1 MSEVFSELERA
12 TIRAEFPFLE
22 GRAYLNYAS
31 VGPLPRRARRQIDAI
46 NDTFERLDRN
56 FDPET
61 ELAARRAREACAQLV
76 GGEVAGVGL
85 LPNTSL
91 GLNWALG
98 LLRPKPGEA
107 VLITDQE
114 FPALRYAVQH
124 QQHFGVRTHT
134 VPVPAYGG
142 LTPSELEMH
151 FARHPEI
158 KLVAVSWVAFHSGY
172 RCDVAGLAEVTHR
185 HGAHFIL
192 DGIQGIGTRPL
203 EAQSQGVDVLSCAVH
218 KWLCCPV
225 GMGFAWCRAELLET
239 HTSPWAGWMAVDWDA
254 EYGQLLGPA
263 REMNRG
269 PRAAEA
275 GTVNFAG
282 VRAMAESTAWL
293 AQLGPERIGRHTE
306 ELLEWLHAHLD
317 LDRYE
322 WLSDRHPAHR
332 SSIVCLKPRRG
343 EAGRLRRFLSE
354 RGLVTSVRE
363 SALRISPHFP
373 TERSDIEHLVQ
384 SLHEFE

>member
-1 MSEVFSELERA
+1 MTEVFSDLERSA
-12 TIRAEFPFLE
+12 IRAEFPFLE

-56 FDPET
+56 FDTET
-61 ELAARRAREACAQLV
+61 DAAARRAREASAQLV
-76 GGEVAGVGL
+76 GGPVAGVGL
-85 LPNTSL
+85 LPNTSF

-98 LLRPKPGEA
+98 FLQPKPGEA
-107 VLITDQE
+107 VLISDQE
-114 FPALRYAVQH
+114 FPALRYAVLH
-124 QQHFGVRTHT
+124 LQHFGVRTHT
-134 VPVPAYGG
+134 VPVPPYGG
-142 LTPSELEMH
+142 LTPPDLEMH
-151 FARHPEI
+151 LSRHPEI
-158 KLVAVSWVAFHSGY
+158 KLVATSWVAFQSGY
-172 RCDVAGLAEVTHR
+172 RCDVEGLAEVTHR

-203 EAQSQGVDVLSCAVH
+203 LAQSQGVDVVSGAVH

-225 GMGFAWCRAELLET
+225 GMALAWCRPELLET

-254 EYGQLLGPA
+254 DYGQLLGPP

-269 PRAAEA
+269 PRAAES

-282 VRAMAESTAWL
+282 VRAMAESTSWL
-293 AQLGPERIGRHTE
+293 AQLGPERIRRHTE
-306 ELLEWLHAHLD
+306 DLVDLLHAQLD

-322 WLSDRHPAHR
+322 WLSDRDPAHR
-332 SSIVCLKPRRG
+332 SSIVCLRPRHG
-343 EAGRLRRFLSE
+343 EADRLRRFLSE

-363 SALRISPHFP
+363 GALRISPHFP